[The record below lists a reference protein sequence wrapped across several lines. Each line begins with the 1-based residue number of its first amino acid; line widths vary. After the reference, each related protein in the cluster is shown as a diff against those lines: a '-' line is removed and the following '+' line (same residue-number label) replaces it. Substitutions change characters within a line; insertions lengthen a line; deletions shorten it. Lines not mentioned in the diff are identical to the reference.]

1 MSYILTAPSSGG
13 SGVQNPMT
21 ENLEAAGFDIEGV
34 DTLTGT
40 NVRVDSVVGLNSVA
54 GAVIQAAGELAHQDP
69 MGTVGFYG
77 LPPVPQGSVAFPI
90 VGADPIQ
97 NEDTINQICTVLQ
110 QLGLIA

>member
-1 MSYILTAPSSGG
+1 MSYVLKPSSGGG

-21 ENLEAAGFDIEGV
+21 ENLEAAGFDIEDV

-40 NVRVDSVVGLNSVA
+40 DVRVDSVVGLNSVA
-54 GAVIQAAGELAHQDP
+54 GAVLQAGTELAHQNP
-69 MGTVGFYG
+69 MGTIGFFG
-77 LPPVPQGSVAFPI
+77 VPPSPQPSVAFPI

-97 NEDTINQICTVLQ
+97 NENTINQICAVLQ